1 MLFRRAPAESR
12 ARRGL
17 YRARTAPPNDATN
30 GLLLETS
37 TGTIALDKVR
47 AVATAKDA
55 GPADL
60 VVFEVKNYGVP
71 QTAEILAASLNPEAL
86 ILTVQNGITAQPLLA
101 ETFGK
106 DRILPGVVR
115 MPADVKSPGVVRD
128 PAMLGMDELL
138 LGTYHGSSIPRA
150 QAIFDALL
158 ESEIGTGVSDDIWR
172 TLWEKFIALSTF
184 SAMTAVSRLDVGSI
198 RGTEATQ
205 NLLRALVDET
215 ANVARASPPT
225 IPADA
230 ADTAFEILMNLPPNI
245 HASMLDDLLRGKRLE
260 PKWLSD
266 EVVRRGKLLDI
277 PTPAHGFAYAVLAPY
292 SDGRPEHSH

>member
-115 MPADVKSPGVVRD
+115 KR
-128 PAMLGMDELL
+128 
-138 LGTYHGSSIPRA
+138 
-150 QAIFDALL
+150 F
-158 ESEIGTGVSDDIWR
+158 
-172 TLWEKFIALSTF
+172 
-184 SAMTAVSRLDVGSI
+184 
-198 RGTEATQ
+198 
-205 NLLRALVDET
+205 
-215 ANVARASPPT
+215 
-225 IPADA
+225 
-230 ADTAFEILMNLPPNI
+230 
-245 HASMLDDLLRGKRLE
+245 SMLSSKARLE
-260 PKWLSD
+260 PVSQTTSG
-266 EVVRRGKLLDI
+266 ER
-277 PTPAHGFAYAVLAPY
+277 
-292 SDGRPEHSH
+292 SGRSSSPFRPSQR